1 MVGVNSPSIGWGEAP
16 TWRPPDRRGRS
27 PVTTWS
33 LAERGLRLLSAS
45 FSPLARSKRRTTKV
59 VWGTME
65 AMVQGDPRT
74 AGSGPP
80 DPAAPATPG
89 SDGNGTASQGAR
101 RRRYGRR
108 RGTVPVGEC
117 FVSRLGPANGE
128 PFAAIDDPEETEVLA
143 RPGVDTLLEQLRFVS
158 LDCETTGQSP
168 HRLVELGG
176 VTFTLTGH
184 IASFETLVHCTDRI
198 NPYARRLHGI
208 TSASLAGAPPADAVL
223 DRFRRFAAGAVL
235 IEHSADAFDTRLIGR
250 TSGEDFD
257 ADNIDTSRL
266 AGKLWDLR
274 DTIGLERLCAELGVT
289 HRQPHHALADAEA
302 TAACFLE
309 LVVRGRERFG
319 WRTLG
324 DLLADGMP
332 PVRPPAPT
340 SSERRRR
347 PRLPAAGTA
356 VAVAVDGEDPAAPSR
371 PRRRR
376 GRRRRGRDGVIGNG
390 NGIGNDHAPGN
401 GGEVPPPPV

>member
-1 MVGVNSPSIGWGEAP
+1 MAAMGQGE
-16 TWRPPDRRGRS
+16 
-27 PVTTWS
+27 
-33 LAERGLRLLSAS
+33 
-45 FSPLARSKRRTTKV
+45 
-59 VWGTME
+59 
-65 AMVQGDPRT
+65 PRT
-74 AGSGPP
+74 AGSGAP
-80 DPAAPATPG
+80 DPAAVPATPG
-89 SDGNGTASQGAR
+89 PESAASGGREPGR

-108 RGTVPVGEC
+108 RGTLPVGEC

-128 PFAAIDDPEETEVLA
+128 PFAALDDPDDGTR
-143 RPGVDTLLEQLRFVS
+143 RPRPTPDTPLDDLLFVS

-176 VTFTLTGH
+176 VVFTMKGH

-208 TSASLAGAPPADAVL
+208 TAASLAGAPPPEAVL
-223 DRFRRFAAGAVL
+223 TRFRRFAAGAVL
-235 IEHSADAFDTRLIGR
+235 VEHSADAFDTRLIAR

-309 LVVRGRERFG
+309 LVARGRERFG
-319 WRTLG
+319 WTSLG
-324 DLLADGMP
+324 DLLADGQ
-332 PVRPPAPT
+332 PPARPT
-340 SSERRRR
+340 VPATADRRRR
-347 PRLPAAGTA
+347 PRPPASTA
-356 VAVAVDGEDPAAPSR
+356 ATAAIAARTAAEADGEGAVPSR
-371 PRRRR
+371 ARRRR
-376 GRRRRGRDGVIGNG
+376 GRRRRSREGAPRLAVGGDVADGG
-390 NGIGNDHAPGN
+390 APDDADA
-401 GGEVPPPPV
+401 PSAAPSD

>member
-1 MVGVNSPSIGWGEAP
+1 
-16 TWRPPDRRGRS
+16 
-27 PVTTWS
+27 
-33 LAERGLRLLSAS
+33 
-45 FSPLARSKRRTTKV
+45 
-59 VWGTME
+59 
-65 AMVQGDPRT
+65 
-74 AGSGPP
+74 
-80 DPAAPATPG
+80 
-89 SDGNGTASQGAR
+89 
-101 RRRYGRR
+101 
-108 RGTVPVGEC
+108 VGEC

-128 PFAAIDDPEETEVLA
+128 PFAALDDPEDGVVYL
-143 RPGVDTLLEQLRFVS
+143 RPGPDTPLEELRFVS

-208 TSASLAGAPPADAVL
+208 TGASLAGAPPADAVL
-223 DRFRRFAAGAVL
+223 VRFRRFAAGAVL

-257 ADNIDTSRL
+257 ADNVDTSRL

-309 LVVRGRERFG
+309 LVARGRERFG

-324 DLLADGMP
+324 DLLADGRP
-332 PVRPPAPT
+332 PVRPPVPLN
-340 SSERRRR
+340 SERRR
-347 PRLPAAGTA
+347 PRLPMPTPGAAAATA
-356 VAVAVDGEDPAAPSR
+356 VEGEDSASSPAR

-376 GRRRRGRDGVIGNG
+376 GRRRRGRDGLPNG
-390 NGIGNDHAPGN
+390 NGH
-401 GGEVPPPPV
+401 GEGSGPREAIPPAG

>member
-1 MVGVNSPSIGWGEAP
+1 MKAMLQGE
-16 TWRPPDRRGRS
+16 
-27 PVTTWS
+27 
-33 LAERGLRLLSAS
+33 
-45 FSPLARSKRRTTKV
+45 
-59 VWGTME
+59 
-65 AMVQGDPRT
+65 PRT
-74 AGSGPP
+74 AGSGSP
-80 DPAAPATPG
+80 DPPATPDTSG
-89 SDGNGTASQGAR
+89 HDSATPGGRDAGR

-108 RGTVPVGEC
+108 RGTPVGEC

-128 PFAAIDDPEETEVLA
+128 PFAALDDPDDGSIRS
-143 RPGVDTLLEQLRFVS
+143 RPTPDTPLDQLLFVS

-176 VTFTLTGH
+176 VTFTLGGH

-208 TSASLAGAPPADAVL
+208 TGASLAGAPPPDAVL
-223 DRFRRFAAGAVL
+223 TRFRRFAAGAVL
-235 IEHSADAFDTRLIGR
+235 VEHSADAFDTRLIAR

-324 DLLADGMP
+324 DLLADGQP
-332 PVRPPAPT
+332 PVRPPAPVNGD
-340 SSERRRR
+340 RRRR
-347 PRLPAAGTA
+347 PRLPAQAATVVAAVEGDLGAGA
-356 VAVAVDGEDPAAPSR
+356 SPRS
-371 PRRRR
+371 RRRR
-376 GRRRRGRDGVIGNG
+376 GRRRRARDGEPPLVPDG
-390 NGIGNDHAPGN
+390 DAPGADAA
-401 GGEVPPPPV
+401 PAPPVD

>member
-1 MVGVNSPSIGWGEAP
+1 M
-16 TWRPPDRRGRS
+16 
-27 PVTTWS
+27 
-33 LAERGLRLLSAS
+33 
-45 FSPLARSKRRTTKV
+45 
-59 VWGTME
+59 
-65 AMVQGDPRT
+65 
-74 AGSGPP
+74 
-80 DPAAPATPG
+80 G
-89 SDGNGTASQGAR
+89 SDGNGTASAGAR

-128 PFAAIDDPEETEVLA
+128 PFAALDDPDETELLA
-143 RPGVDTLLEQLRFVS
+143 RPGLDTPLEQLRFVS

-208 TSASLAGAPPADAVL
+208 TSASLAGAPPPDAVL
-223 DRFRRFAAGAVL
+223 DRFRRFAMGAVL
-235 IEHSADAFDTRLIGR
+235 VEHSADAFDTRLIGR

-324 DLLADGMP
+324 DLLADGRP
-332 PVRPPAPT
+332 PVRPPAAP
-340 SSERRRR
+340 SSDRRRR
-347 PRLPAAGTA
+347 PRLPAAA

-376 GRRRRGRDGVIGNG
+376 GRRRRGRDGVNGNG
-390 NGIGNDHAPGN
+390 NGNGHASGDG
-401 GGEVPPPPV
+401 GGEVSPPDV

>member
-1 MVGVNSPSIGWGEAP
+1 
-16 TWRPPDRRGRS
+16 
-27 PVTTWS
+27 
-33 LAERGLRLLSAS
+33 
-45 FSPLARSKRRTTKV
+45 
-59 VWGTME
+59 
-65 AMVQGDPRT
+65 
-74 AGSGPP
+74 
-80 DPAAPATPG
+80 
-89 SDGNGTASQGAR
+89 
-101 RRRYGRR
+101 
-108 RGTVPVGEC
+108 VGEC

-128 PFAAIDDPEETEVLA
+128 PFAALDDPEDGVMYL
-143 RPGVDTLLEQLRFVS
+143 RPGPDTPLEELRFVS

-208 TSASLAGAPPADAVL
+208 TGASLAGAPPADAVL
-223 DRFRRFAAGAVL
+223 VRFRRFAAGAVL

-257 ADNIDTSRL
+257 ADNVDTSRL

-309 LVVRGRERFG
+309 LVARGRERFG

-324 DLLADGMP
+324 DLLADGWP
-332 PVRPPAPT
+332 PVRPPAPLNA
-340 SSERRRR
+340 ERRRR
-347 PRLPAAGTA
+347 PRLPMPAPGVAAA
-356 VAVAVDGEDPAAPSR
+356 VEGEDPAAAPAR

-376 GRRRRGRDGVIGNG
+376 GRRRRGRDGLANG
-390 NGIGNDHAPGN
+390 NGHGDTPAPGIA
-401 GGEVPPPPV
+401 EAPPPA

>member
-1 MVGVNSPSIGWGEAP
+1 V
-16 TWRPPDRRGRS
+16 
-27 PVTTWS
+27 
-33 LAERGLRLLSAS
+33 
-45 FSPLARSKRRTTKV
+45 
-59 VWGTME
+59 
-65 AMVQGDPRT
+65 
-74 AGSGPP
+74 
-80 DPAAPATPG
+80 
-89 SDGNGTASQGAR
+89 
-101 RRRYGRR
+101 
-108 RGTVPVGEC
+108 VPVGEC
-117 FVSRLGPANGE
+117 FVRRLGPANGE
-128 PFAAIDDPEETEVLA
+128 PFAALDDPEGTEILA
-143 RPGVDTLLEQLRFVS
+143 RPGLETPLEQLRFVS

-208 TSASLAGAPPADAVL
+208 TSASLAGAPPPDAVL
-223 DRFRRFAAGAVL
+223 ERFRRFAAGAVL
-235 IEHSADAFDTRLIGR
+235 VEHSADAFDTRLIGR

-309 LVVRGRERFG
+309 LVARGRERFG

-324 DLLADGMP
+324 DLLADGRP
-332 PVRPPAPT
+332 PVRPPAPA
-340 SSERRRR
+340 SSDRRRR
-347 PRLPAAGTA
+347 PRLPSPAAT
-356 VAVAVDGEDPAAPSR
+356 VAVAVDAEDATAPR

-376 GRRRRGRDGVIGNG
+376 GRRRRGRDGVSGAANG
-390 NGIGNDHAPGN
+390 NGHVEPGN
-401 GGEVPPPPV
+401 GGRGDEVAPPTL

>member
-1 MVGVNSPSIGWGEAP
+1 
-16 TWRPPDRRGRS
+16 
-27 PVTTWS
+27 
-33 LAERGLRLLSAS
+33 
-45 FSPLARSKRRTTKV
+45 
-59 VWGTME
+59 ME
-65 AMVQGDPRT
+65 VMLQGDPRT

-80 DPAAPATPG
+80 DPATPATPS
-89 SDGNGTASQGAR
+89 SDGNGTSQGAR

-108 RGTVPVGEC
+108 RGSAPVGEC

-128 PFAAIDDPEETEVLA
+128 PFAALDDPEDGVVYL
-143 RPGVDTLLEQLRFVS
+143 RPGPDTPLEELRFVS

-184 IASFETLVHCTDRI
+184 ISSFETLVHCTDRI

-208 TSASLAGAPPADAVL
+208 TGASLAGAPPADAVL
-223 DRFRRFAAGAVL
+223 VRFRRFAAGAVL

-257 ADNIDTSRL
+257 ADNVDTSRL

-324 DLLADGMP
+324 DLLADGRP
-332 PVRPPAPT
+332 PVRPPAPLNA
-340 SSERRRR
+340 ERRRR
-347 PRLPAAGTA
+347 PRLPMPAPGAAAA
-356 VAVAVDGEDPAAPSR
+356 VAVEGEDPAAAPAR

-376 GRRRRGRDGVIGNG
+376 GRRRRGREGLPNG
-390 NGIGNDHAPGN
+390 NGHGDSPAPGIA
-401 GGEVPPPPV
+401 EAPPPA

>member
-1 MVGVNSPSIGWGEAP
+1 MVGVGTHSIGGGEDPTDAP
-16 TWRPPDRRGRS
+16 RGPTETS
-27 PVTTWS
+27 PEVS
-33 LAERGLRLLSAS
+33 PNAGPARAIGPGASIAALAATYPQSGVGYDDAHASRGTEDGGLR
-45 FSPLARSKRRTTKV
+45 V
-59 VWGTME
+59 
-65 AMVQGDPRT
+65 
-74 AGSGPP
+74 AGSRGGPGHP
-80 DPAAPATPG
+80 EPG
-89 SDGNGTASQGAR
+89 R

-108 RGTVPVGEC
+108 RGTLPVGEC

-128 PFAAIDDPEETEVLA
+128 PFAALDDPDDGTE
-143 RPGVDTLLEQLRFVS
+143 RPRPALDTPLDDLLFVS

-176 VTFTLTGH
+176 VTFTMRGH

-208 TSASLAGAPPADAVL
+208 TGASLAGAPPPDAVL
-223 DRFRRFAAGAVL
+223 TRFRRFAAGSVL
-235 IEHSADAFDTRLIGR
+235 IEHSADAFDTRLIAR

-309 LVVRGRERFG
+309 LVARGRERFG
-319 WRTLG
+319 WTTLG
-324 DLLADGMP
+324 DLLADGQP
-332 PVRPPAPT
+332 PVRPTAAT
-340 SSERRRR
+340 TGDRRGR
-347 PRLPAAGTA
+347 PRPPATA
-356 VAVAVDGEDPAAPSR
+356 TATATEGDAQAAAAPPR

-376 GRRRRGRDGVIGNG
+376 GRRRRGREGAPRLAVNGDGP
-390 NGIGNDHAPGN
+390 DAA
-401 GGEVPPPPV
+401 VPAAEPPD

>member
-1 MVGVNSPSIGWGEAP
+1 
-16 TWRPPDRRGRS
+16 
-27 PVTTWS
+27 
-33 LAERGLRLLSAS
+33 
-45 FSPLARSKRRTTKV
+45 
-59 VWGTME
+59 ME
-65 AMVQGDPRT
+65 VMLQGDPRT
-74 AGSGPP
+74 TGSEPS
-80 DPAAPATPG
+80 DPGTPATPSTEGAG
-89 SDGNGTASQGAR
+89 SSQAAR

-108 RGTVPVGEC
+108 RGAAPVGEC

-128 PFAAIDDPEETEVLA
+128 PFAALDDPDDGIVYL
-143 RPGVDTLLEQLRFVS
+143 RPGPDTPLDQLRFVS

-168 HRLVELGG
+168 HRLVELGA

-184 IASFETLVHCTDRI
+184 TSSFETLVHCTDRI

-208 TSASLAGAPPADAVL
+208 TGASLAGAPPADAVL
-223 DRFRRFAAGAVL
+223 TRFRRFAAGAVL

-257 ADNIDTSRL
+257 ADNVDTSRL

-302 TAACFLE
+302 TAACFIE

-319 WRTLG
+319 WSTLG
-324 DLLADGMP
+324 DLLADGQP
-332 PVRPPAPT
+332 PVRPPAPA
-340 SSERRRR
+340 SAQQRRR
-347 PRLPAAGTA
+347 PRLPAPGPAVAAGTEGGG
-356 VAVAVDGEDPAAPSR
+356 DDPASPAR

-376 GRRRRGRDGVIGNG
+376 GRRRRGREGMPHVNG
-390 NGIGNDHAPGN
+390 DSA
-401 GGEVPPPPV
+401 VTDPPPPSED

>member
-1 MVGVNSPSIGWGEAP
+1 MAAMGQGE
-16 TWRPPDRRGRS
+16 
-27 PVTTWS
+27 
-33 LAERGLRLLSAS
+33 
-45 FSPLARSKRRTTKV
+45 
-59 VWGTME
+59 
-65 AMVQGDPRT
+65 PRT
-74 AGSGPP
+74 AGSGAP
-80 DPAAPATPG
+80 DPAAVPATPG
-89 SDGNGTASQGAR
+89 PEAVLSGGRESGR

-108 RGTVPVGEC
+108 RGTLPVGEC

-128 PFAAIDDPEETEVLA
+128 PFAALDDPDDGTT
-143 RPGVDTLLEQLRFVS
+143 RPRPAPDTPLDDLLFVS

-176 VTFTLTGH
+176 VVFTMKGH

-208 TSASLAGAPPADAVL
+208 TAASLAGAPPPDAVL
-223 DRFRRFAAGAVL
+223 IRFRRFAAGAVL
-235 IEHSADAFDTRLIGR
+235 IEHSADAFDTRLIAR

-309 LVVRGRERFG
+309 LVARGRERFG
-319 WRTLG
+319 WTTLG
-324 DLLADGMP
+324 DLLADGQP
-332 PVRPPAPT
+332 PVRPTVAT
-340 SSERRRR
+340 TADRRRR
-347 PRLPAAGTA
+347 PRPPATTA
-356 VAVAVDGEDPAAPSR
+356 VRLAADGDGEAAAPSR

-376 GRRRRGRDGVIGNG
+376 GRRRRGRDVVPRLGVNG
-390 NGIGNDHAPGN
+390 DGDGADAAPESGTA
-401 GGEVPPPPV
+401 PA

>member
-1 MVGVNSPSIGWGEAP
+1 M
-16 TWRPPDRRGRS
+16 
-27 PVTTWS
+27 
-33 LAERGLRLLSAS
+33 
-45 FSPLARSKRRTTKV
+45 
-59 VWGTME
+59 
-65 AMVQGDPRT
+65 
-74 AGSGPP
+74 
-80 DPAAPATPG
+80 
-89 SDGNGTASQGAR
+89 
-101 RRRYGRR
+101 
-108 RGTVPVGEC
+108 GEC

-128 PFAAIDDPEETEVLA
+128 PFAALDDPDDGVVYL
-143 RPGVDTLLEQLRFVS
+143 RPGPDTPLEELRFVS

-208 TSASLAGAPPADAVL
+208 TGASLAGAPPADAVL
-223 DRFRRFAAGAVL
+223 VRFRRFAAGAVL

-257 ADNIDTSRL
+257 ADNVDTSRL

-324 DLLADGMP
+324 DLLADGRP
-332 PVRPPAPT
+332 PVRPPAPLNA
-340 SSERRRR
+340 ERRRR
-347 PRLPAAGTA
+347 PRLPTPAPGVAGA
-356 VAVAVDGEDPAAPSR
+356 VAAVEGEDPAASPAR

-376 GRRRRGRDGVIGNG
+376 GRRRRGREGLPNG
-390 NGIGNDHAPGN
+390 S
-401 GGEVPPPPV
+401 GEAAGPDIAEAPPPAV

>member
-1 MVGVNSPSIGWGEAP
+1 MVGVNSPSIGWGEAL

-108 RGTVPVGEC
+108 RGTVPVG
-117 FVSRLGPANGE
+117 
-128 PFAAIDDPEETEVLA
+128 
-143 RPGVDTLLEQLRFVS
+143 
-158 LDCETTGQSP
+158 DC
-168 HRLVELGG
+168 
-176 VTFTLTGH
+176 
-184 IASFETLVHCTDRI
+184 
-198 NPYARRLHGI
+198 
-208 TSASLAGAPPADAVL
+208 
-223 DRFRRFAAGAVL
+223 
-235 IEHSADAFDTRLIGR
+235 FDTRLIGR

-324 DLLADGMP
+324 DLLADGTP

-376 GRRRRGRDGVIGNG
+376 GRRRRGRDGVNG

>member
-1 MVGVNSPSIGWGEAP
+1 
-16 TWRPPDRRGRS
+16 
-27 PVTTWS
+27 
-33 LAERGLRLLSAS
+33 
-45 FSPLARSKRRTTKV
+45 
-59 VWGTME
+59 
-65 AMVQGDPRT
+65 
-74 AGSGPP
+74 
-80 DPAAPATPG
+80 
-89 SDGNGTASQGAR
+89 
-101 RRRYGRR
+101 
-108 RGTVPVGEC
+108 VGEC

-128 PFAAIDDPEETEVLA
+128 PFAALDDPEDGVVYL
-143 RPGVDTLLEQLRFVS
+143 RPGPDTPLEELRFVS

-208 TSASLAGAPPADAVL
+208 TGASLAGAPPADAVL
-223 DRFRRFAAGAVL
+223 VRFRRFAAGAVL

-257 ADNIDTSRL
+257 ADNVDTSRL

-309 LVVRGRERFG
+309 LVARGRERFG

-324 DLLADGMP
+324 DLLADGRP
-332 PVRPPAPT
+332 PVRPPAPLNA
-340 SSERRRR
+340 ERRRR
-347 PRLPAAGTA
+347 PRLPMPAPGVAA
-356 VAVAVDGEDPAAPSR
+356 AVDGEDPAAAPAR

-376 GRRRRGRDGVIGNG
+376 GRRRRGRDGLPNG
-390 NGIGNDHAPGN
+390 NGHGDTPAPGVA
-401 GGEVPPPPV
+401 EAPPPA

>member
-1 MVGVNSPSIGWGEAP
+1 M
-16 TWRPPDRRGRS
+16 
-27 PVTTWS
+27 
-33 LAERGLRLLSAS
+33 L
-45 FSPLARSKRRTTKV
+45 
-59 VWGTME
+59 
-65 AMVQGDPRT
+65 QGDPGT
-74 AGSGPP
+74 TGPEP
-80 DPAAPATPG
+80 SDPGTPATPG
-89 SDGNGTASQGAR
+89 TEGAGGSQATR

-108 RGTVPVGEC
+108 RGAAPVGEC

-128 PFAAIDDPEETEVLA
+128 PFAALDDPDDGVVYL
-143 RPGVDTLLEQLRFVS
+143 RPGPDTPLDQLRFVS

-168 HRLVELGG
+168 HRLVELGA

-184 IASFETLVHCTDRI
+184 SSSFETLVHCTDRI

-208 TSASLAGAPPADAVL
+208 TGASLAGAPPADLVL
-223 DRFRRFAAGAVL
+223 TRFRRFAAGAVL

-319 WRTLG
+319 WTTLG
-324 DLLADGMP
+324 DLLADGQP
-332 PVRPPAPT
+332 PVRPPA
-340 SSERRRR
+340 SANAVQRRR
-347 PRLPAAGTA
+347 PRLPAPGPSAPGA
-356 VAVAVDGEDPAAPSR
+356 VALEAGGDDPAAAAR

-376 GRRRRGRDGVIGNG
+376 GRRRRGRDGIPHVNG
-390 NGIGNDHAPGN
+390 NG
-401 GGEVPPPPV
+401 GGESSAAPPAPAGD